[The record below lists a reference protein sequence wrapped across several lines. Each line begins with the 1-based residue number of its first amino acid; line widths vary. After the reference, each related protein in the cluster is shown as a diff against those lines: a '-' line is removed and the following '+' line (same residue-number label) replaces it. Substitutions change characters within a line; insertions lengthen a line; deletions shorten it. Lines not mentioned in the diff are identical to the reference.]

1 MPKWI
6 PLHERSR
13 AATMAIIGK
22 CNITLVLTE
31 SFISIFVYRVK
42 HWKCCWSV
50 FDWNH
55 KWLPGMGVQL
65 LHKWCCCSGVCNSML
80 LSCTWHSGRK
90 SKSVQRGVRI
100 HIWKH
105 HSKWRGQCCPKV
117 SSLLVYDQICQSLG
131 FGKVRIVQGKIH
143 SRINNHVFFKVVAV
157 FGDIMGYSYFNN
169 GLPMYLNKVHG
180 FSTQTVRLRLTQFI
194 PMCTLYNYLRFSFF
208 WNRLAS
214 SVLCHLPLHQL
225 LHWRMQLYLTGWS
238 YLAICLWHTQENLP
252 TTSAKLDQLQDLL
265 DLDLWDVT
273 IIWQHLL

>member
-90 SKSVQRGVRI
+90 SKSVQWGAQI

-131 FGKVRIVQGKIH
+131 FGKVRIVQGRIH
-143 SRINNHVFFKVVAV
+143 SRINITITSFSRLLLSLETSWDTHTS
-157 FGDIMGYSYFNN
+157 IMDFQCIWTKF
-169 GLPMYLNKVHG
+169 MD
-180 FSTQTVRLRLTQFI
+180 FQLRQ
-194 PMCTLYNYLRFSFF
+194 
-208 WNRLAS
+208 
-214 SVLCHLPLHQL
+214 
-225 LHWRMQLYLTGWS
+225 
-238 YLAICLWHTQENLP
+238 
-252 TTSAKLDQLQDLL
+252 
-265 DLDLWDVT
+265 
-273 IIWQHLL
+273 